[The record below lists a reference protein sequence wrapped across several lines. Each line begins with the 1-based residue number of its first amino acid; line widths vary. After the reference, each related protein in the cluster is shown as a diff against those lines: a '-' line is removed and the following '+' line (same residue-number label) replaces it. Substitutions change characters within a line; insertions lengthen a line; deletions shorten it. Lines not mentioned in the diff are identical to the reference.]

1 MKNRDEKMTQKMDME
16 RLQAILQLLSLL
28 LYGLDVGNYARVN
41 ESNFIDDIDELWICD
56 NARW

>member
-1 MKNRDEKMTQKMDME
+1 MDME
-16 RLQAILQLLSLL
+16 RLQAMLQLLSLL

-41 ESNFIDDIDELWICD
+41 ESNFIYDIDLLLIGD

>member
-1 MKNRDEKMTQKMDME
+1 MDME

-41 ESNFIDDIDELWICD
+41 ESNFIDDIDQLWICD